1 MVNTIIDAIASKL
14 SSELGE
20 GFTVYKERQEQG
32 VNFPCFFI
40 FLRSSNQKKMIGRRY
55 FIEQKFTIEYHP
67 GTDNKNSE
75 IHDMVD
81 RLNEILEYITA
92 EGNLYRG
99 TKMNCKVVNGI
110 LRFYVNYNFYVYKE
124 TEPIDVMESM
134 NISSGIKK

>member
-1 MVNTIIDAIASKL
+1 MVNTIIDAIALRL

-20 GFTVYKERQEQG
+20 GYTIYKERQEQG

-40 FLRSSNQKKMIGRRY
+40 FLRSSNQKKMIGKRY
-55 FIEQKFTIEYHP
+55 FIEQKFTVEYRP

-99 TKMNCKVVNGI
+99 TKMSCKVIDGI
-110 LRFYVNYNFYVYKE
+110 LRFYVNYNLYVYKE
-124 TEPIDVMESM
+124 TETIDVMESIR
-134 NISSGIKK
+134 ISNGIE